1 MGSGDVTNSSDVEEY
16 MVDGLYAE
24 ESAEDYS
31 DEESSDEQL
40 KGSNSMDTD
49 DEDAEDE
56 VDIDDHFDR
65 YIREEEEDGFFD
77 GVEEDNE
84 VEEDGA
90 GKDDEEEEPDDP
102 WTFLGHDVAL
112 SVAGSGWRIAG
123 VRHTGRYGGF
133 MVEAAEAMIGN
144 ILRAGDLQM
153 DALAELEDT
162 LGIRIIHR
170 GGSGGPDSGRHF
182 SCSLGA
188 SDCSS

>member
-56 VDIDDHFDR
+56 VDIDDHFTR
-65 YIREEEEDGFFD
+65 YIREEEEEGFFD
-77 GVEEDNE
+77 GVEYDDE

-90 GKDDEEEEPDDP
+90 IYDDEEAEPDD
-102 WTFLGHDVAL
+102 T
-112 SVAGSGWRIAG
+112 
-123 VRHTGRYGGF
+123 
-133 MVEAAEAMIGN
+133 
-144 ILRAGDLQM
+144 
-153 DALAELEDT
+153 
-162 LGIRIIHR
+162 
-170 GGSGGPDSGRHF
+170 
-182 SCSLGA
+182 
-188 SDCSS
+188 